1 MNFLQTIPY
10 IENSKIVNSNI
21 LYSDTLLDTKTNKGN
36 LCLATKNNVSIY
48 TLEEEIENIIK
59 KNIEVVFH
67 IIQYD
72 EKNKRLY
79 FYTNEELVIEVKQRT
94 EDKTDYIKELSISEY
109 YKKIIDDLYSFK
121 EPKEKYM
128 LPLENESTVSLKRI
142 IDTIVQKNKEMK
154 RFINNTNATISESLN
169 FKIYLNNNK
178 ENKLFEM
185 EKKIPYGSEWN
196 KEYMHIY
203 FEIIGEK
210 VFLLYYDND
219 DLNTPL
225 SFKYLKEAIK
235 TIKPIIEE
243 SSSFLKYTNNPFTIN
258 SINSNYQI
266 NISKDS
272 LEITISDTTSDFN
285 YTINFDHEIK
295 TECKSFELYNLIT
308 SNKINEIF
316 NNIYFCKKHFPEWM
330 QEEWEKKENNNIEIE
345 EQEEKKQKTKK
356 RFFNF

>member
-1 MNFLQTIPY
+1 MDFLQTIPY
-10 IENSKIVNSNI
+10 IENSKIINKEI
-21 LYSDTLLDTKTNKGN
+21 LYSNKILDTKTNKEN
-36 LCLATKNNVSIY
+36 LCLTVKNNVSIY

-67 IIQYD
+67 TIQYD
-72 EKNKRLY
+72 ENNKRLY

-94 EDKTDYIKELSISEY
+94 EDNIDYIKELSISEY

-128 LPLENESTVSLKRI
+128 LPLENESTVSLKII

-154 RFINNTNATISESLN
+154 KFINDTNEEIANSLN
-169 FKIYLNNNK
+169 IEIYLNNNK

-185 EKKIPYGSEWN
+185 VKKISDPERPWHR
-196 KEYMHIY
+196 EYMQIY

-219 DLNTPL
+219 DLNTSL
-225 SFKYLKEAIK
+225 SLKYLKEAIE
-235 TIKPIIEE
+235 TIEPIIEE

-285 YTINFDHEIK
+285 YTINFDQEIK
-295 TECKSFELYNLIT
+295 TECKSFELYDLIT

-316 NNIYFCKKHFPEWM
+316 NNIYFCKKHFPQWM
-330 QEEWEKKENNNIEIE
+330 QEEWKKQDNNNIEL
-345 EQEEKKQKTKK
+345 EKIKQNTKK

>member
-1 MNFLQTIPY
+1 M
-10 IENSKIVNSNI
+10 V
-21 LYSDTLLDTKTNKGN
+21 
-36 LCLATKNNVSIY
+36 
-48 TLEEEIENIIK
+48 
-59 KNIEVVFH
+59 
-67 IIQYD
+67 
-72 EKNKRLY
+72 
-79 FYTNEELVIEVKQRT
+79 
-94 EDKTDYIKELSISEY
+94 
-109 YKKIIDDLYSFK
+109 KKISYG
-121 EPKEKYM
+121 EK
-128 LPLENESTVSLKRI
+128 
-142 IDTIVQKNKEMK
+142 
-154 RFINNTNATISESLN
+154 
-169 FKIYLNNNK
+169 
-178 ENKLFEM
+178 
-185 EKKIPYGSEWN
+185 WN
-196 KEYMHIY
+196 IEYMHIY